1 MSTATPRYSQAD
13 LAEVLVTEDQIARR
27 VKELA
32 KEISM
37 VMGNQDLTVVSVL
50 SGSLI
55 FTADLFRHL
64 DLPLR
69 LDCIRAESYGAS
81 MESQGAPRIGTAL
94 KNDIAGRHVL
104 IVDDILDTG
113 HTLKSIVS
121 HLTAAGPASIRTC
134 VLLDKKERRQVDI
147 EADFVGFNIP
157 DAFVVG
163 YGLDF
168 AERYRNLRCI
178 GSLKPEFQDPR
189 QH

>member
-1 MSTATPRYSQAD
+1 MSAAIPSYSKAD
-13 LAEVLVTEDQIARR
+13 LAEVLVTEDQIGRR
-27 VKELA
+27 VQELA

-37 VMGNQDLTVVSVL
+37 IMGNQDLTVVSVL

-64 DLPLR
+64 DVPLR
-69 LDCIRAESYGAS
+69 LDSIRADSYGAGT
-81 MESQGAPRIGTAL
+81 ESLGAPRIGTAL

-113 HTLKSIVS
+113 RTLKSIVS
-121 HLTAAGPASIRTC
+121 HLAAAKPASIRTC
-134 VLLDKKERRQVDI
+134 VLLDKKERREVDI
-147 EADFVGFNIP
+147 EADFVGFDIP

-178 GSLKPEFQDPR
+178 GSLKPEFQIPE